1 MLTCIN
7 PSVSFK
13 TKLTGSQHH
22 NGVAISLKWLL
33 ALVKRFGR
41 ATPPNTKSTMK
52 YTTSL
57 LEMEKGDK
65 KQYFNKLPNGTTIT
79 RAGGGVEAVSR
90 SCVLVKR
97 SAFRPESWKVFSE
110 GIFMQ
115 LFYFFVTAKGYY

>member
-13 TKLTGSQHH
+13 TKLTGSQRH

-41 ATPPNTKSTMK
+41 ATPPENKIRHEIHHLSIGDG
-52 YTTSL
+52 
-57 LEMEKGDK
+57 KGEK

>member
-1 MLTCIN
+1 MKKIHYLPPELVIYITI
-7 PSVSFK
+7 VFHGEK
-13 TKLTGSQHH
+13 QVYKKAKKKR
-22 NGVAISLKWLL
+22 GV
-33 ALVKRFGR
+33 G
-41 ATPPNTKSTMK
+41 
-52 YTTSL
+52 
-57 LEMEKGDK
+57 EKPQSRKGEK

-97 SAFRPESWKVFSE
+97 SASRPESWKVFSE